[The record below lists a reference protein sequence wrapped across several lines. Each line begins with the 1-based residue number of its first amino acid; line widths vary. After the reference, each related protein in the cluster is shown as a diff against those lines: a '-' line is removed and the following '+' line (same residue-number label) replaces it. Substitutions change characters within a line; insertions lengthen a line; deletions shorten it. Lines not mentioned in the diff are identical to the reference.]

1 MRLRAGVPLTVIA
14 EIRSG
19 RRVIGTVLLP
29 AIGDIVTARRYR
41 DRAIII
47 VAVVVITRAIIARPV
62 VAVAL
67 RRERSANQC
76 TGNRA
81 REESA
86 TTATIAAVI
95 TVSTTAVTTAAES
108 RATAISTATEAAT
121 TSATAEATTSA
132 TTMEASATTTPAV
145 ETATAAS
152 AKGSLRTLGETC
164 GRRGGG
170 NSKRHYCGGA
180 QNLKIDHY
188 RLHFRDIIQNLF
200 ERRTFPSLA
209 PIVRDCSTL
218 PDQKCTPNERIAPIP
233 RQSVAAYREPG
244 TL

>member
-1 MRLRAGVPLTVIA
+1 
-14 EIRSG
+14 
-19 RRVIGTVLLP
+19 
-29 AIGDIVTARRYR
+29 
-41 DRAIII
+41 
-47 VAVVVITRAIIARPV
+47 
-62 VAVAL
+62 L

-95 TVSTTAVTTAAES
+95 TVATAAVTTAAES
-108 RATAISTATEAAT
+108 RATAITTATEAA
-121 TSATAEATTSA
+121 TSATAEATTAA
-132 TTMEASATTTPAV
+132 TTTEASATTTAV
-145 ETATAAS
+145 ETATATAAS

-164 GRRGGG
+164 GRRGGRD
-170 NSKRHYCGGA
+170 SKRHCCDGA

-233 RQSVAAYREPG
+233 RQSVAAYREFWHPVAEAIRSRG
-244 TL
+244 LGWTIRRAGGITTPDILEPARTI